1 MELRQL
7 EYFVAVAE
15 SANFTRAA
23 ERVHITQSGVSAQI
37 RQLEREVGAPL
48 LDRSGRTV
56 TLTAAGAAALPHARA
71 ALAAAAAV
79 GDAVDDVTGLVRGR
93 VVIGMIAGCRITPFF
108 DALAAFH
115 AGHPG
120 IELTVVE
127 DASDRLIADVCAG
140 SMDGALIGAAAG
152 PPGGLDALTIVS
164 ERLVALVPAGHPLA
178 RRRRVA
184 LADVIAHPLVC
195 MPVGTGIRA
204 VLDAACAEHRLTPR
218 IALEAS
224 APDAVLD
231 LASRGLGIA
240 VLTESMAADAPDL
253 QAFVIRDVTTP
264 ATLAFVWRPEASPAM
279 RAVAEHVRRAFD
291 TAAAA

>member
-7 EYFVAVAE
+7 EYFVTVAE
-15 SANFTRAA
+15 TGGFTSAAA
-23 ERVHITQSGVSAQI
+23 RVHITQSGVSAQI
-37 RQLEREVGAPL
+37 RQLERELGAPL

-56 TLTAAGAAALPHARA
+56 TLTSAGAAALPHARA

-79 GDAVDDVTGLVRGR
+79 RDAVDDVTGLVRGHL
-93 VVIGMIAGCRITPFF
+93 VIGMITGCRITPFF

-115 AGHPG
+115 AAHPG

-127 DASDRLIADVCAG
+127 DASDRLTAEVRSG
-140 SMDGALIGAAAG
+140 GLDGALIGAAAG
-152 PPGGLDALTIVS
+152 PPDEFAALTIVS

-178 RRRRVA
+178 GRRRLT

-204 VLDAACAEHRLTPR
+204 VLDDACAAHGVTPR
-218 IALEAS
+218 ITLEAS

-231 LASRGLGIA
+231 LARRGLGVA
-240 VLTESMAADAPDL
+240 VLAESMASDAPEL
-253 QAFVIRDVTTP
+253 HAAVIGDVTTP
-264 ATLAFVWRPEASPAM
+264 ATLAFVWRTAASPAM
-279 RAVAEHVRRAFD
+279 RALADQVRTAF
-291 TAAAA
+291 AAAAAA